1 MTLLGSGDLPGLKAR
16 GEHRLER
23 DPILR
28 NQRIRTESQRAHMKA
43 LIAVPPAKFPRG
55 YLGRVERFA
64 VELTRV
70 APGSQQ
76 LTEAQLAASLEPVLA
91 GVLMHLGGPERCD
104 VTYRQDVGPWAVRFR
119 VSEAGESAQNSPET
133 SEEPW

>member
-1 MTLLGSGDLPGLKAR
+1 MRLLGSGNLPGLKAR
-16 GEHRLER
+16 GAHRLER

-28 NQRIRTESQRAHMKA
+28 NARIRTETQRAHMRA
-43 LIAVPPAKFPRG
+43 LIDIAPAKFPRA

-70 APGSQQ
+70 APNTQQ
-76 LTEAQLAASLEPVLA
+76 LVEAQLAASLEPVLA

-104 VTYRQDVGPWAVRFR
+104 VTYRQAVGPWAVRFR
-119 VSEAGESAQNSPET
+119 VSEAGEAAQNSPET
-133 SEEPW
+133 AEADL